1 MKRLITIIVPLLLV
15 VNIYGQE
22 AVMQP
27 QTTDWYLQKSKN
39 QKTTAWVLLISGT
52 AMAIGG
58 AVTFDKNYDESSN
71 SSTDISGIIML
82 AGVVA
87 DLVSIYFFV
96 RAGQNKRKAASL
108 SFNMQ
113 NYLPYHENNFTLTP
127 APSIALRMKF

>member
-15 VNIYGQE
+15 INSYGQE
-22 AVMQP
+22 AVIQP
-27 QTTDWYLQKSKN
+27 QTSDWYLQKSKN

-52 AMAIGG
+52 AMTIGG
-58 AVTFDKNYDESSN
+58 ALAFDKNYDESSY
-71 SSTDISGIIML
+71 SATDISGIIML

-87 DLVSIYFFV
+87 DLVSIYYFV

-113 NYLPYHENNFTLTP
+113 NYLPYQENSVALTP
-127 APSIALRMKF
+127 APSMLVRIRF